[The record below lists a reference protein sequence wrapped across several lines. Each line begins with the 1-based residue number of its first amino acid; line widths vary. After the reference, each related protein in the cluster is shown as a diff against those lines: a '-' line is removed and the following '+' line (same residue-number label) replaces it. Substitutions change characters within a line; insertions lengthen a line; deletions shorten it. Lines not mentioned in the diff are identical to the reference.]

1 MNNIGMNIYIIHSI
15 KPLGKIRKWIMRKI
29 GCQFIGDNQV

>member
-1 MNNIGMNIYIIHSI
+1 MNNIGMNIYIIHST

-29 GCQFIGDNQV
+29 GCQFVGDNQ

>member
-1 MNNIGMNIYIIHSI
+1 MNNIGMNIYIIHSK

-29 GCQFIGDNQV
+29 GCQFVGDNQ